1 MLYQHLT
8 DTCLA
13 VAAGDGGLSE
23 EAFTRSLLAAAPA
36 HDRLCQL
43 VESGSLPA
51 LSAAAGVEDLVSLRP
66 LAEDWRRRLRDVV
79 VLGTGGSSLGGRAVC
94 ALSDHGFGPAGG
106 GPRLHFLDNVDPHT
120 LAGLLAAID
129 LKRAG
134 VIAISKSGATA
145 ETMAQ
150 ALILLPA
157 LAAAVGRDKLPAHAL
172 AITEAKASPLK
183 ALAEQH
189 GLQCLDH
196 DPRIGGRFSV
206 LSLVGL
212 LPAMIA
218 GLDAAALRR
227 GAQETLR
234 ATLEASRVEN
244 SAPAIGAAIAVALLH
259 DRRVSQN
266 VLLTYT
272 DRLAYFGLWYRQ
284 LWAESL
290 GKDGTGLTPIRA
302 LGTADH
308 HSQLQLYLAGP
319 RDKLFTIVMPESA
332 GDGPVIDA
340 TAARAVGIDSLAGH
354 AFGDLLDAAARATA
368 ETLVRNGRPVRRIL
382 IDTLDEATLGAL
394 VMHFM
399 LETIIAAD
407 LLGVNAFDQPA
418 VEEGKMLT
426 RAYLA
431 KS

>member
-1 MLYQHLT
+1 MLYQQLT

-13 VAAGDGGLSE
+13 AAAAAGGLSE
-23 EAFTRSLLAAAPA
+23 DAFTRSLLAAAPA

-43 VESGSLPA
+43 VESGSWPA
-51 LSAAAGVEDLVSLRP
+51 LDAPAGLEDLAHLRP

-79 VLGTGGSSLGGRAVC
+79 VLGTGGSSLGGQTVC
-94 ALSDHGFGPAGG
+94 ALRDRRFGPAGG
-106 GPRLHFLDNVDPHT
+106 GARLHFLDNVDPRT
-120 LAGLLAAID
+120 LAALLAAVD
-129 LKRAG
+129 LQRTG
-134 VIAISKSGATA
+134 LIAISKSGGTT
-145 ETMAQ
+145 ETLAQ

-157 LAAAVGRDKLPAHAL
+157 LAAAVGRDNLAAHAL
-172 AITEAKASPLK
+172 AITEPKESPLK
-183 ALAEQH
+183 ALASQH
-189 GLQCLDH
+189 GLRCLDH

-218 GLDAAALRR
+218 GLDVAALRR
-227 GAQETLR
+227 GAQATLR

-259 DRRVSQN
+259 EQRVAQN

-290 GKDGTGLTPIRA
+290 GKDGTGMTPIRA
-302 LGTADH
+302 TGTADH

-319 RDKLFTIVMPESA
+319 PDKLFTIIMPESA
-332 GDGPVIDA
+332 GQGPVIDA
-340 TAARAVGIDSLAGH
+340 AAARAAGIDCLAGH
-354 AFGDLLDAAARATA
+354 AFGDLLDVAARATA

-394 VMHFM
+394 FMHFM

-418 VEEGKMLT
+418 VEEGKVLMRTYLT
-426 RAYLA
+426 